1 MKHYLQFLSFF
12 LILRSA
18 QCTELIHKIYKEIN
32 IFRNDSFQYIRD
44 HPEIKVACQNQ
55 NSLNNLTV
63 NKQLEEAS
71 NFQATTLS
79 TNECSQINH
88 LTCPKY
94 CFMFGSCSHVD
105 RVKYYLDQNVKLK
118 VKDIEEILIGYVNNF
133 TIIMKAFLS
142 SSMHCNHILNPTYQ
156 FIGGSCQNLD
166 KKVCVID
173 FMSWSV

>member
-1 MKHYLQFLSFF
+1 MKLLLLSIFLTLS
-12 LILRSA
+12 SG
-18 QCTELIHKIYKEIN
+18 QDLIHKIYKEIN

-71 NFQATTLS
+71 NFQSTTLS
-79 TNECSQINH
+79 SKECPEINH

-94 CFMFGSCSHVD
+94 CSMFGSCSHID
-105 RVKYYLDQNVKLK
+105 RVKYYLDPNVK

-156 FIGGSCQNLD
+156 FIGGSCQNID

-173 FMSWSV
+173 FMSF